1 VSADTRT
8 IRGILDGLIRERR
21 GLEQPSALEA
31 NRRAI
36 EYWQARL
43 AGAAVRTGYTGRRP
57 RM

>member
-1 VSADTRT
+1 VSADART

-21 GLEQPSALEA
+21 GLRQADALEA

-43 AGAAVRTGYTGRRP
+43 AGAAEKTGYTGRRS

>member
-1 VSADTRT
+1 VSPDPRA

-21 GLEQPSALEA
+21 QLHQAGALEA

-36 EYWQARL
+36 EYWQDRL
-43 AGAAVRTGYTGRRP
+43 AGVTAKSGYTGRRS